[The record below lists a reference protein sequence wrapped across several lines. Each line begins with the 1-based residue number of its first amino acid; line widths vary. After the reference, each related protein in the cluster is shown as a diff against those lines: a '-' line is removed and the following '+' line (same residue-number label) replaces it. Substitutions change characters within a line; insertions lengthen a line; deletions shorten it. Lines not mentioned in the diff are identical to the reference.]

1 MHHRPRPSFGCL
13 FAATLALTGISQAN
27 DWTNWRG
34 PLQNGASLEHYTKAG
49 KLDEKPTWTADIRSR
64 GTPVVFDGKVI
75 LWGYKGETT
84 DLVEM
89 LTCMDAKT
97 GKKLWEHEFT
107 DYLSDSIYNRYSIG
121 APTVDPE
128 TKRIY
133 LVSNAG
139 RFLCYE
145 LDGTKVFEIPLMED
159 FGRMTFPNARVG
171 SPVIEGDFVI
181 THFIF
186 SNWGADGPAA
196 DRVYAFDK
204 KTGELAWWSLPGVS
218 PPVDSSFSTPVLET
232 RDGKRVMYF
241 TTGCG
246 HIVCL
251 NARSGKPYWKMQT
264 CKNGINSSVVIHK
277 GNKLISV
284 HGDENVDNTE
294 KGRMTCIKL
303 PEKLTAAV
311 PPATDSAVLEPTV
324 ELWRNPIGATSSS
337 PVVVGDVIY
346 QLDDGATLYA
356 INAETGVEMW
366 KKKLSNANLHSS
378 PLYVDG
384 LLYCPMMEGKLV
396 VVKPGEK
403 DGEIVQEITLDGN
416 CLGAPSVCDGTLY
429 VTTTKHLYAFVIP
442 HKGIKV
448 DAAPKVEIPKAGKA
462 VALQIIPAETVI
474 MTGDKQKFRVRSL
487 DANGFVV
494 SDNVK
499 GVKWDT
505 FIPPTAKVKATMDA
519 KFNEAGELEV
529 AADAKSSAGAFK
541 ATSPE
546 GLIGT
551 IRGRGLRNLPLI
563 EDFEKYELKD
573 EQPTEHIKF
582 SYPPLPW
589 IGARFK
595 FDVREVAGAPGNKV
609 FAKTFDRLLFQRA
622 TVFVAPSHLSN
633 YTMQA
638 DVMTEGSARAK
649 SDIGLINQRYLIC
662 LRGNAGKLEISSNPE
677 RLKQEVVFKV
687 VANTWYTLKCR
698 VDAAKDGS
706 GVVRAKVWDKTQPEP
721 EAWTLEVK
729 VASNVQTNGS
739 PGIFGFT
746 ALNQKRVY
754 LDNLSVTPN
763 K

>member
-13 FAATLALTGISQAN
+13 FAATLALTGFSQAN

-34 PLQNGASLEHYTKAG
+34 PLQNGVSLEHYTKAG

-64 GTPVVFDGKVI
+64 GTPVVVDGKVI
-75 LWGYKGETT
+75 LWGYKGETS
-84 DLVEM
+84 DLIEL

-97 GKKLWEHEFT
+97 GKILWQHEIPDF
-107 DYLSDSIYNRYSIG
+107 LSDSIYNRYSIG

-139 RFLCYE
+139 NFVCYE
-145 LDGTKVFEIPLMED
+145 LDGKKVFEIPMMEE
-159 FGRMTFPNARVG
+159 FGRMTFPNSRVG
-171 SPVIEGDFVI
+171 SPVIEGEFVI
-181 THFIF
+181 VHFIF

-196 DRVYAFDK
+196 DRVYGFDK
-204 KTGELAWWSLPGVS
+204 KTGELAWWTLPGVS

-232 RDGKRVMYF
+232 RDGKRVAYF

-246 HIVCL
+246 HVVCV
-251 NARSGKPYWKMQT
+251 NTHNGKPYWKLPI
-264 CKNGINSSVVIHK
+264 CKNGVNPSVVLHK
-277 GNKLISV
+277 GNLIAI
-284 HGDENVDNTE
+284 HGDENIDNSE
-294 KGRMTCIKL
+294 KGRMVCIKL
-303 PEKLTAAV
+303 PEKLAAPV
-311 PPATDSAVLEPTV
+311 PPALEATTLESSV
-324 ELWRNPIGATSSS
+324 EVWRNPISATSSS
-337 PVVVGDVIY
+337 PVLVGDVIY

-356 INAETGVEMW
+356 INANTGEQLW

-403 DGEIVQEITLDGN
+403 DGEIVQEIKLGEN
-416 CLGAPSVCDGTLY
+416 IQCLGAPVVCDGMLY
-429 VTTTKHLYAFVIP
+429 VTTTEKFHAFKIP
-442 HKGIKV
+442 NKGIKT
-448 DAAPKVEIPKAGKA
+448 DAAPKVEMPKAGKA
-462 VALQIIPAETVI
+462 VALQIIPAETVV
-474 MTGDKQKFRVRSL
+474 MTGNKQSFRVRSV
-487 DANGFVV
+487 DANGFLV
-494 SDNVK
+494 SPKVE
-499 GVKWDT
+499 GVKWES

-519 KFNEAGELEV
+519 KFNDAGELVV

-546 GLIGT
+546 GLSGT

-563 EDFEKYELKD
+563 ENFDEYDLKD
-573 EQPTEHIKF
+573 EQPTEKIMF
-582 SYPPLPW
+582 AYPPLPW

-595 FDVREVAGAPGNKV
+595 FDVREVVGAPGNKV
-609 FAKTFDRLLFQRA
+609 FAKTFDRLLFQRG

-638 DVMTEGSARAK
+638 DVMTDGSARAK

-662 LRGNAGKLEISSNPE
+662 LRGNAGKLEVSSNPE
-677 RLKQEVVFKV
+677 RLKQEVAFKV
-687 VANTWYTLKCR
+687 IANTWYTLKTR
-698 VDAAKDGS
+698 VDVAKDGS
-706 GVVRAKVWDKTQPEP
+706 GVVLAKIWDKAQPEP
-721 EAWTLEVK
+721 SAWTIEVK
-729 VASNVQTNGS
+729 VPRAHANGS
-739 PGIFGFT
+739 PGIF
-746 ALNQKRVY
+746 ALTPMNQKRVY